1 MKKALFGLLIFSLVA
16 SAFTLYDKS
25 QKKVLRHV
33 VIFSFKSTS
42 TAADI
47 KMIEDSFSALPGKI
61 KEIKDFEWGTNNS
74 PENLAQGFTHC
85 FFVSFGSEK
94 DREIYLPHPDHKA
107 FVAVAGPHIDKVL
120 VLDYWV
126 QK

>member
-1 MKKALFGLLIFSLVA
+1 MKGILYVILAFSLVA

-42 TAADI
+42 TATDI
-47 KMIEDSFSALPGKI
+47 KMIEDAFSALPGKI

-85 FFVSFGSEK
+85 FFVSFASEK